1 MTTSQPPA
9 ADAAAQLK
17 RQLGWP
23 GATVLGL
30 GSILG
35 TGVFVSLGL
44 AAEVAGPAV
53 VLAIVLAGMLAT
65 CNALS
70 SAQLAANH
78 PQSGGTYE
86 YGYRYLR
93 PWLGIAAGWMFLAAK
108 SASAATAALGFA
120 YYLVHFFNL
129 TPPDVWAP
137 RIALFTIAAAT
148 LTVLCGIERSRQ
160 VTVCIVAWTLL
171 GLLVFILTGLP
182 TVGSAPQSYW
192 VPFLPVANDHWAGP
206 WGPLL
211 KATAL
216 MFVAYA
222 GYGRIATLG
231 EEVHAPRQTIPRA
244 IVVTLLVTGALYV
257 LVGIVAVGSV
267 GADRLR
273 DLTRDQGAFLE
284 ILTREFASP
293 GIRIFVATAALTA
306 LLSVLLNLVLGLSR
320 VVLAMG
326 RRGDLPAV
334 TARLNAA
341 RTTPFI
347 AVLLV
352 GLTIA
357 GLASLGSVKTTW
369 SFSAMTVLTYYAITN
384 LAALQL
390 RCEERL
396 YHPLFAWLGL
406 GGCLLLAC
414 WIDALLWMVGIS
426 IALGGILASRLFQ
439 LGTSRST

>member
-1 MTTSQPPA
+1 M
-9 ADAAAQLK
+9 
-17 RQLGWP
+17 
-23 GATVLGL
+23 
-30 GSILG
+30 
-35 TGVFVSLGL
+35 
-44 AAEVAGPAV
+44 AGPAV
-53 VLAIVLAGMLAT
+53 VLAIALAGLLAT

-78 PQSGGTYE
+78 SQSGGTYE

-93 PWLGIAAGWMFLAAK
+93 PWLGIAAGWLFLAAK
-108 SASAATAALGFA
+108 SASAATAALGFGS
-120 YYLVHFFNL
+120 YLAHFLKLNSTDFW
-129 TPPDVWAP
+129 VP
-137 RIALFTIAAAT
+137 RIALLTIAAAT
-148 LTVLCGIERSRQ
+148 LTVISGIQRSRQ
-160 VTVCIVAWTLL
+160 VTACIVAWTLL
-171 GLLVFILTGLP
+171 GLLIFIVGGLP
-182 TVGSAPQSYW
+182 AVDFARQAHW
-192 VPFLPVANDHWAGP
+192 QPFFPAANSHWAGS

-231 EEVHAPRQTIPRA
+231 EEVRAPRQTIPRA
-244 IVVTLLVTGALYV
+244 IIVTLCVSGTLYV
-257 LVGIVAVGSV
+257 LVGIIAVGGL
-267 GADRLR
+267 GAVRLVE
-273 DLTRDQGAFLE
+273 LTRGQGAFLE
-284 ILTREFASP
+284 ILAREFPNP
-293 GIRIFVATAALTA
+293 GVRIFVATAALTA

-326 RRGDLPAV
+326 RRGDLPSV
-334 TARLNAA
+334 TARLNTA

-352 GLTIA
+352 GLTTA

-390 RCEERL
+390 PPQERL

-414 WIDALLWMVGIS
+414 WVDALLWVIGIS
-426 IALGGILASRLFQ
+426 IAVGGILIARLCQ
-439 LGTSRST
+439 IGTPRST